1 MKEFKIAVMPGDG
14 IGKEI
19 TEPSVN
25 LITETA
31 KSFGV
36 KLNNVLVDAGAE
48 LYARTGDAF
57 PEENFEEANIF
68 NDYFCQ
74 QSQVDDDNIDL
85 PVNYDNNDPYCNL
98 DNIII
103 SVQDVKDNLQILN
116 TNKATGPDNLNPM
129 LLKQASSELAY
140 PLTKLF
146 NLSLQSSTVPNQ
158 WKIANVTPVYKKGS
172 ANTVSNYRPISLLS
186 VLGKCMER
194 CIFKYLY
201 NFLHSNNILT
211 PSQSGFRPNDSTVNQ
226 LLSISSDF
234 YRAIDQGKE
243 IRVVFFDI
251 SKAFDKVWH
260 KGLLH
265 KLSNLGIRGNLLKW
279 FHSYLHNRKQ
289 CVVINGTKSYLKNVQ
304 AGVPQGSILGPLL
317 FLIYIN
323 DLVVNIDCNIKLFA
337 DDTSIY
343 ITVENPFSSAALLNS
358 DLEKINDWSKKWLVS
373 FNPSKTECM
382 TISNK
387 IKKPFHPS
395 LIFDD
400 VHLKEVESH
409 KHLGV
414 IFSSNL
420 SWNQHIDEMIS
431 KAYARLGQMR
441 KVKFLLDRNCLQK
454 IYFSFIRPA
463 LEYADIIWDNLPEYL
478 SRKIENI
485 QLEAARI
492 VTGGNRMASIAF
504 LYRETGWVLLSKR
517 RENHRLVQFF
527 KMFHC
532 KTPEYLSNIL
542 EIQTSKD
549 GTHNTRSNNSIRE
562 IFARTKLYYE
572 SFFPST
578 IRLWNTLPNEIQNNP
593 SLNNFKKYLNR
604 SNINIPD
611 YYNFGSRKGQI
622 LHSQL
627 RLECSALKLYMFR
640 RNLCPSPLCT
650 CGSIESNDHYLL
662 YCPNYNVIRSE
673 TINKLRDSTNVNLLL
688 FGSPNLSDNDNKYI
702 FYMVQKFIIDSKRF
716 QGT

>member
-1 MKEFKIAVMPGDG
+1 
-14 IGKEI
+14 
-19 TEPSVN
+19 
-25 LITETA
+25 
-31 KSFGV
+31 
-36 KLNNVLVDAGAE
+36 
-48 LYARTGDAF
+48 
-57 PEENFEEANIF
+57 
-68 NDYFCQ
+68 
-74 QSQVDDDNIDL
+74 
-85 PVNYDNNDPYCNL
+85 
-98 DNIII
+98 
-103 SVQDVKDNLQILN
+103 
-116 TNKATGPDNLNPM
+116 M

-234 YRAIDQGKE
+234 YRAINQGKE

-260 KGLLH
+260 KGLLY

-414 IFSSNL
+414 IFSSNV
-420 SWNQHIDEMIS
+420 SWNQHIHM
-431 KAYARLGQMR
+431 
-441 KVKFLLDRNCLQK
+441 
-454 IYFSFIRPA
+454 
-463 LEYADIIWDNLPEYL
+463 
-478 SRKIENI
+478 
-485 QLEAARI
+485 
-492 VTGGNRMASIAF
+492 
-504 LYRETGWVLLSKR
+504 
-517 RENHRLVQFF
+517 
-527 KMFHC
+527 
-532 KTPEYLSNIL
+532 
-542 EIQTSKD
+542 
-549 GTHNTRSNNSIRE
+549 
-562 IFARTKLYYE
+562 
-572 SFFPST
+572 
-578 IRLWNTLPNEIQNNP
+578 
-593 SLNNFKKYLNR
+593 
-604 SNINIPD
+604 
-611 YYNFGSRKGQI
+611 
-622 LHSQL
+622 
-627 RLECSALKLYMFR
+627 
-640 RNLCPSPLCT
+640 
-650 CGSIESNDHYLL
+650 
-662 YCPNYNVIRSE
+662 
-673 TINKLRDSTNVNLLL
+673 
-688 FGSPNLSDNDNKYI
+688 
-702 FYMVQKFIIDSKRF
+702 
-716 QGT
+716 

>member
-1 MKEFKIAVMPGDG
+1 M
-14 IGKEI
+14 
-19 TEPSVN
+19 N
-25 LITETA
+25 
-31 KSFGV
+31 
-36 KLNNVLVDAGAE
+36 
-48 LYARTGDAF
+48 
-57 PEENFEEANIF
+57 ENFEKANIF

-673 TINKLRDSTNVNLLL
+673 TINKLRDPTNVNILL

>member
-1 MKEFKIAVMPGDG
+1 M
-14 IGKEI
+14 
-19 TEPSVN
+19 
-25 LITETA
+25 
-31 KSFGV
+31 
-36 KLNNVLVDAGAE
+36 
-48 LYARTGDAF
+48 
-57 PEENFEEANIF
+57 
-68 NDYFCQ
+68 
-74 QSQVDDDNIDL
+74 
-85 PVNYDNNDPYCNL
+85 
-98 DNIII
+98 
-103 SVQDVKDNLQILN
+103 
-116 TNKATGPDNLNPM
+116 
-129 LLKQASSELAY
+129 
-140 PLTKLF
+140 
-146 NLSLQSSTVPNQ
+146 
-158 WKIANVTPVYKKGS
+158 
-172 ANTVSNYRPISLLS
+172 
-186 VLGKCMER
+186 
-194 CIFKYLY
+194 
-201 NFLHSNNILT
+201 
-211 PSQSGFRPNDSTVNQ
+211 
-226 LLSISSDF
+226 
-234 YRAIDQGKE
+234 
-243 IRVVFFDI
+243 
-251 SKAFDKVWH
+251 
-260 KGLLH
+260 
-265 KLSNLGIRGNLLKW
+265 
-279 FHSYLHNRKQ
+279 
-289 CVVINGTKSYLKNVQ
+289 Q

-673 TINKLRDSTNVNLLL
+673 TINKLRDPTNVNILL

>member
-1 MKEFKIAVMPGDG
+1 M
-14 IGKEI
+14 
-19 TEPSVN
+19 N
-25 LITETA
+25 
-31 KSFGV
+31 
-36 KLNNVLVDAGAE
+36 
-48 LYARTGDAF
+48 
-57 PEENFEEANIF
+57 ENFEKANIF

-260 KGLLH
+260 KGLLY

-673 TINKLRDSTNVNLLL
+673 TINKLRDPTNVNILL